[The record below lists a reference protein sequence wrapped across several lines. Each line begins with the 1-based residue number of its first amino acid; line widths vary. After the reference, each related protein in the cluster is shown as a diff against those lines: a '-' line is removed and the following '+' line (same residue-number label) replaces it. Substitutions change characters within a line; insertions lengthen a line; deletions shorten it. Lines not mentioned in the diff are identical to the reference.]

1 MVGGVAVVGVVA
13 EDVGGVD
20 LGGGGDEDVVDFGAG
35 GRAAE
40 AVEGAGIFFIGVDDA
55 VGVDHLEGGF

>member
-1 MVGGVAVVGVVA
+1 MIRRVAVVGVIA

-35 GRAAE
+35 GSASE
-40 AVEGAGIFFIGVDDA
+40 AVEGAGVFGIRVEDA
-55 VGVDHLEGGF
+55 VGVDHLEGGL